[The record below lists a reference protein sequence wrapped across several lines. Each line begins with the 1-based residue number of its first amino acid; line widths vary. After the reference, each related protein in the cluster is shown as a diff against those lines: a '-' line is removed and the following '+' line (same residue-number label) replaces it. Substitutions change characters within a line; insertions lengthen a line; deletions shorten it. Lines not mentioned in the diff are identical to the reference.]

1 MKDVGMP
8 TCKLSSCSSC
18 LFAFL
23 YRHPYFI
30 YHLFN
35 WFLYLFVLF
44 LYDCKSTSIA
54 IYSQDE
60 VVTCIGGGMYIIN
73 FVHFSD
79 YAVEVFEYQ
88 KMIYIF
94 LYYACVLLLIISQ
107 LILNIVIH
115 YIQTHSGWCWATNS
129 HLLSIGCL
137 RQILFL
143 LC

>member
-30 YHLFN
+30 HNLFN

-60 VVTCIGGGMYIIN
+60 VVTCISGGIMQDLHIY

-79 YAVEVFEYQ
+79 YAVGVFEYQ
-88 KMIYIF
+88 KND
-94 LYYACVLLLIISQ
+94 LYLLIT
-107 LILNIVIH
+107 NIEH
-115 YIQTHSGWCWATNS
+115 CHSLTDTQWLATNS
-129 HLLSIGCL
+129 HLAIGCL
-137 RQILFL
+137 RQILLLL
-143 LC
+143 LCRVPVSSVLM